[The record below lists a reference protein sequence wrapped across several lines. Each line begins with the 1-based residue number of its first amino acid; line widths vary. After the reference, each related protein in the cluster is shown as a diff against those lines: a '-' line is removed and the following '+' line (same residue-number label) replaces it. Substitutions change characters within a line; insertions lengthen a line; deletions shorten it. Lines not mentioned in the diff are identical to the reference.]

1 MQRGRS
7 PYQAGGVTEA
17 GMTVNEVYDTDGI
30 TPVARVA
37 TEGELEIYI
46 AEGREQ
52 TRYVLAMPEEMTV
65 EELRRAHSL
74 IGQVLATQG

>member
-1 MQRGRS
+1 
-7 PYQAGGVTEA
+7 
-17 GMTVNEVYDTDGI
+17 MTVEEVLDIDGR
-30 TPVARVA
+30 TAVAQVVR
-37 TEGELEIYI
+37 EGGLEIYI

-52 TRYVLAMPEEMTV
+52 TRYVLAMPEEMTA